1 MPLDDDEKAQAE
13 AAFLRELEEDHAR
26 RLARLAERESKA
38 AARRAAGAADDRQ
51 IALTELREDVQ
62 ARFYAERGYK
72 QWTDS
77 TGRTEWVP
85 AEEYAWREMARSRRR
100 RRRGPVAAGPAWGP
114 ARLWPVYGA
123 AAAVAIL
130 LGVLLSR

>member
-1 MPLDDDEKAQAE
+1 MSLDDDEKAQAE
-13 AAFLRELEEDHAR
+13 AAFLREMEEDHAR

-51 IALTELREDVQ
+51 VALTELREDVQ
-62 ARFYAERGYK
+62 ARFYRERGYK

-85 AEEYAWREMARSRRR
+85 PEEYAWREKARGRR
-100 RRRGPVAAGPAWGP
+100 RRRGPVSEGPAWGP

-123 AAAVAIL
+123 AAALAIL
-130 LGVLLSR
+130 LGVLLAR